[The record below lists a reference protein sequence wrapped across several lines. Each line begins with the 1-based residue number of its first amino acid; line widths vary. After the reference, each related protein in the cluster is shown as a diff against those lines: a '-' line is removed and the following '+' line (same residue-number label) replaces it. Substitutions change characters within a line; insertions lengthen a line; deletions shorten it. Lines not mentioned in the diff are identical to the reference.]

1 MTRCLARL
9 FAAFLFT
16 LTGALAA
23 RAVETPYVVLD
34 LGSGRV
40 LADRNANQL
49 WYPASVTKLMN
60 AYVTF
65 KAIRSGQV
73 SLATRVVISKN
84 ALAEPPSKMG
94 FKVGTAIDLDNAIK
108 MMLVHSSNDIAVAV
122 AETVGGSEAAFVARM
137 NAEAA
142 RLGMGSTHFV
152 NPNGLPGPGQYTTA
166 RDLAVL
172 GQALWK
178 EFPEWRPIYRITA
191 IKSGKRVLKSANN
204 LLERYPGTLG
214 MKTGFICSSGFNVV
228 ALAQRGDRVLLAVVL
243 GMPSALERAELA
255 ARLFNDGFEGRGR
268 PGPTLAGLQGNS
280 PAPYVIDMKPEIC
293 MKKDRGEHETDDEEQ
308 VSALVP
314 KFKLMDPI
322 VVTTLGVVKPDGSIK
337 AAADVAD
344 APAATKGKKAAAKAT
359 AEKTEPAKKATKTA
373 KKTKKPA
380 EPAPATDDASLMPA
394 SAAGDADAAP
404 PVKASGT
411 KAGKAPAKL
420 EIGVPFDST
429 EIAPLPEAGGLH

>member
-1 MTRCLARL
+1 VTRCLARL

-16 LTGALAA
+16 LAGALAA
-23 RAVETPYVVLD
+23 RAVETPYLVLD

-65 KAIRSGQV
+65 KAIRSGEV
-73 SLATRVVISKN
+73 SLATRVVVSKN

-152 NPNGLPGPGQYTTA
+152 NPNGLPGAGQYTTA

-255 ARLFNDGFEGRGR
+255 ARLFNDGFEGRAR

-280 PAPYVIDMKPEIC
+280 PAPYVVDMKPEIC
-293 MKKDRGEHETDDEEQ
+293 MKKDRGEHEAGDDEEQ

-337 AAADVAD
+337 AAPVVAD
-344 APAATKGKKAAAKAT
+344 APAATKTRKPAAKVA
-359 AEKTEPAKKATKTA
+359 ADKAEPAKKATKTA
-373 KKTKKPA
+373 KKTKKPD
-380 EPAPATDDASLMPA
+380 PAATVLP
-394 SAAGDADAAP
+394 
-404 PVKASGT
+404 ASGT
-411 KAGKAPAKL
+411 KAAKSPAKL
-420 EIGVPFDST
+420 EVGVPFDST
-429 EIAPLPEAGGLH
+429 EIAPLPEPGGLH

>member
-1 MTRCLARL
+1 MTRCFARL
-9 FAAFLFT
+9 FVAFLFT

-65 KAIRSGQV
+65 KAIRSGEV
-73 SLATRVVISKN
+73 SLATRVVVSKN

-122 AETVGGSEAAFVARM
+122 AETVAGSEAAFIARM

-152 NPNGLPGPGQYTTA
+152 NPNGLPGAGQYTTA

-228 ALAQRGDRVLLAVVL
+228 ALAQRGDRMLLAVVL

-255 ARLFNDGFEGRGR
+255 ARLFNDGFAGRAR

-293 MKKDRGEHETDDEEQ
+293 MKKDRGEHETGDDEEQ

-344 APAATKGKKAAAKAT
+344 APAATKTKKSAAKVAADK
-359 AEKTEPAKKATKTA
+359 AEPVKKTTKTA

-380 EPAPATDDASLMPA
+380 DPVPGADDPAATVLP
-394 SAAGDADAAP
+394 
-404 PVKASGT
+404 ASGT
-411 KAGKAPAKL
+411 KAGKSPAKL
-420 EIGVPFDST
+420 EVGVPFDST
-429 EIAPLPEAGGLH
+429 EIAPLPEPGGLH